1 MRRFAAATVATAA
14 LLCACE
20 NGTVTF
26 SVADAPIDG
35 ASQVQVTFTGIDLI
49 ESDGSTHSFD
59 LDEAQQVNLLGST
72 STQLLGKVTAPA
84 GDYTEIT
91 LHISASESNGDSF
104 VKYLATAPSNAGES
118 LVLALPEA
126 DVEGITVPANFSV
139 TRLRDTELTADI
151 DLRRAIID
159 ENNNGSAL
167 TLDLTGALTHNT
179 DRTNVHVVQDDE
191 VGRLTGKV
199 AADLINADSSCAP
212 AAIYVY
218 EGANA
223 DPGEIGGSTGQ
234 EPITS
239 TTLGIPS
246 TSSGFIS
253 YTIDFLEPGHY
264 TVALICEA
272 TQDDPTKDDGGFD
285 PVTQDED
292 VEIVAGE
299 STTVDTFQ

>member
-1 MRRFAAATVATAA
+1 MRRFAAATVATAT

-59 LDEAQQVNLLGST
+59 LDQAKQVNLLGST

-84 GDYTEIT
+84 GDYTGIT
-91 LHISASESNGDSF
+91 LHISATESNGDSF
-104 VKYLATAPSNAGES
+104 VKYLATAPNNAGDT
-118 LVLALPEA
+118 LVLALPDD
-126 DVEGITVPANFSV
+126 DVDGVTVPANFTV
-139 TRLRDTELTADI
+139 ARLRDTGLTADI
-151 DLRRAIID
+151 DLRRAIVD
-159 ENNNGSAL
+159 ENNGSSL
-167 TLDLTGALTHNT
+167 TLDLSGALTNT
-179 DRTNVHVVQDDE
+179 DRTNVHVVEDDE

-199 AADLINADSSCAP
+199 AASLINASSNCAP

-246 TSSGFIS
+246 TSSGLIS
-253 YTIDFLEPGHY
+253 YTIDFLDPGHY
-264 TVALICEA
+264 TVALICKA
-272 TQDDPTKDDGGFD
+272 SLDDPTKDDGGFD
-285 PVTQDED
+285 PIFQDDD
-292 VEIVAGE
+292 VEITAGE
-299 STTVDTFQ
+299 STAVDSFQ